1 MQKATFAITGMS
13 CVNCTARIERVL
25 GGTAGI
31 ARAFINFA
39 MEELLVEFDD
49 SVITRSKIEKKVA
62 ELGYGIRAK
71 GGAGE
76 LRFGVQG
83 MHCTSCVNNLE
94 KKLLAAPGVATA
106 VVNLAQESAFVRFVP
121 FAITPAEIYAVVT
134 AAGYQPVPE
143 GAAKDDEA
151 KTFRSQRNWFILS
164 LLLSLPIMLTMG
176 EHHIRAVGWMNLAL
190 ASIVQFSAGLTF
202 YRGSWYALKSRSAN
216 MDVLVALGTSAAY
229 FYSLFA
235 FFGAFGEHGGEV
247 FFETSAMLITFIRLG
262 KFLEAKARG
271 KAGEALK
278 KLLRLQTDKAR
289 LITEDGEKE
298 VSASMVRVGDLLL
311 VRPGETIP
319 IDGEIVE
326 GSTSVDESMVTGESV
341 PADKGAGDAVTG
353 ATINRTGLIRVRAT
367 RVGEETLLSQ
377 IVKMVQEAQADKA
390 PIQRFADRVSGVF
403 VPVVV
408 ALALATFGLW
418 YLALEEPFLFAFKL
432 GIAVVVIACPCA
444 MGLATPTAIMVG
456 SGVGLSRGILIKR
469 GSVLEN
475 ISKLQAILLD
485 KTGTL
490 TEGRPALTD
499 VVTAPAVDEGKFL
512 ECLASAE
519 SQSTHP
525 LAQAAVQGAT
535 ARGIAPGPVSDY
547 REKGGFGVACTFAGI
562 QLLAGSARLLDETGI
577 SVASLAVDAM
587 RLAEEGKSLIYVA
600 AGERLLGIAA
610 LSDRLKASSA
620 AAVAEMRRL
629 GIKTFMITGDQRAV
643 AAAIARQVGVDGFEA
658 EVLPERKRQVVK
670 EYQEK
675 GLSVGMVGDG
685 INDAPALARADIGI
699 AIGGGTDVAKET
711 GDVILVR
718 DDLMDAVRAIR
729 LGRATL
735 AKIKQN
741 LFWALFYNILGIPI
755 AAGALYYPL
764 GITLKPEFAGLA
776 MAFSSV
782 SVVTNSLLLRRFGKK
797 TVKGGVHSHSLSHK
811 VRPQRKE
818 KDDVSKRYYSAGS
831 RCGESQDRRGQQS

>member
-1 MQKATFAITGMS
+1 MQQATFTVTGMS
-13 CVNCTARIERVL
+13 CVNCASRIEKTL
-25 GGTAGI
+25 AETAGI
-31 ARAFINFA
+31 SRASINFA
-39 MEELLVEFDD
+39 MEELLVEFES
-49 SVITRSKIEKKVA
+49 SVITCREIKEKITKS
-62 ELGYGIRAK
+62 GFGIRDK
-71 GGAGE
+71 EGAGE

-83 MHCTSCVNNLE
+83 LHCASCVANLE
-94 KKLLAAPGVATA
+94 KKLLAVPGVTAA

-121 FAITPAEIYAVVT
+121 SSTTPAEIYAAVT
-134 AAGYQPVPE
+134 AAGYQSVPE
-143 GAAKDDEA
+143 EAAQEDVA
-151 KTFRSQRNWFILS
+151 KTFRSQRNWFIAS
-164 LLLSLPIMLTMG
+164 LLLALPIMFTMVFTM
-176 EHHIRAVGWMNLAL
+176 EMHANPVVGWMNLAL
-190 ASIVQFSAGLTF
+190 ASIVQFTAGLTF
-202 YRGSWYALKSRSAN
+202 YRGSWYALKNRSAN

-235 FFGAFGEHGGEV
+235 FFGAFGGHNDEV
-247 FFETSAMLITFIRLG
+247 FFETSAMLIAFIRLG
-262 KFLEAKARG
+262 KYLEARARG

-278 KLLRLQTDKAR
+278 KLLRLQADKAR
-289 LITEDGEKE
+289 LITEEGEKE
-298 VSASMVRVGDLLL
+298 VPASMVRVGDLLL

-319 IDGEIVE
+319 TDGEIVE

-341 PADKGAGDAVTG
+341 PADKGEGDAVTG
-353 ATINRTGLIRVRAT
+353 ATINQTGLIRVRAT

-408 ALALATFGLW
+408 ALSILTFCTW
-418 YLALEEPFLFAFKL
+418 YLALNEPFLFAFKL
-432 GIAVVVIACPCA
+432 AIAVVVIACPCA

-475 ISKLQAILLD
+475 ISKLRSILLD

-490 TEGRPALTD
+490 TEGRPTLTD
-499 VVTAPAVDEGKFL
+499 VVTAPAVDEGRFL
-512 ECLASAE
+512 ECLATAE

-525 LAQAAVQGAT
+525 LAQAAVQGAA
-535 ARGIAPGPVSDY
+535 ARGIAPGAVSDY
-547 REKGGFGVACTFAGI
+547 REKGGFGVSCTFSGM
-562 QLLAGSARLLDETGI
+562 QVLAGSARLLEEAGI
-577 SVASLAVDAM
+577 SVTPLAADALRLAV
-587 RLAEEGKSLIYVA
+587 EGKSLIYVA

-610 LSDRLKASSA
+610 LADRLKASSA
-620 AAVAEMRRL
+620 AAVAEMRRM
-629 GIKTFMITGDQRAV
+629 GIKTFLITGDQQAV
-643 AAAIARQVGVDGFEA
+643 AVAIARQAGVDGFEA
-658 EVLPERKRQVVK
+658 EVLPDRKQQVVK

-675 GLSVGMVGDG
+675 GQPVGMVGDG
-685 INDAPALARADIGI
+685 INDAPALASADIGI

-711 GDVILVR
+711 GDVVLVR
-718 DDLMDAVRAIR
+718 DDLMDVVRAIR

-735 AKIKQN
+735 SKIKQN

-797 TVKGGVHSHSLSHK
+797 L
-811 VRPQRKE
+811 
-818 KDDVSKRYYSAGS
+818 
-831 RCGESQDRRGQQS
+831 

>member
-1 MQKATFAITGMS
+1 MQKTVLAITGMS
-13 CVNCTARIERVL
+13 CVNCAARIEKAL
-25 GGTAGI
+25 GETTGI
-31 ARAFINFA
+31 SRATVNFA

-49 SVITRSKIEKKVA
+49 SVIIRSAIEEKVTK
-62 ELGYGIRAK
+62 LGYGIRDR

-76 LRFGVQG
+76 LRFGVKG
-83 MHCTSCVNNLE
+83 LHCASCVNNLE
-94 KKLLAAPGVATA
+94 KMLLAASGVTA
-106 VVNLAQESAFVRFVP
+106 ASVNLAQESAFVRFDPSV
-121 FAITPAEIYAVVT
+121 ITPAEIYDVVT

-143 GAAKDDEA
+143 GAAKEDEA
-151 KTFRSQRNWFILS
+151 KTYRSQRNWFIAS

-176 EHHIRAVGWMNLAL
+176 VHHIRAVGWMNLAL
-190 ASIVQFSAGLTF
+190 ASIVQFTAGLTF

-235 FFGAFGEHGGEV
+235 FLGAFGEHGGEV

-262 KFLEAKARG
+262 KYLEARARG

-278 KLLRLQTDKAR
+278 KLLRLQSDKAR
-289 LITEDGEKE
+289 LITDEGEKE
-298 VSASMVRVGDLLL
+298 VPASMVRVGDLLL

-319 IDGEIVE
+319 TDGEIVE
-326 GSTSVDESMVTGESV
+326 GSTSVDEAMVTGESV
-341 PADKGAGDAVTG
+341 PADKGAGDTVTG

-367 RVGEETLLSQ
+367 RVGEETLLAQ

-408 ALALATFGLW
+408 VLALLTFALW
-418 YLALEEPFLFAFKL
+418 YAVLNEPFLFAFKL
-432 GIAVVVIACPCA
+432 AIAVVVIACPCA

-456 SGVGLSRGILIKR
+456 SGVGLSCGIIIKR

-475 ISKLQAILLD
+475 ISRLQAILLD

-490 TEGRPALTD
+490 TEGRPAMTD
-499 VVTAPAVDEGKFL
+499 VVVVPTVDEGRFL

-525 LAQAAVQGAT
+525 LAQAAAQGAT
-535 ARGIAPGPVSDY
+535 ARGIAPGPVTDY
-547 REKGGFGVACTFAGI
+547 SEKGGFGVACTFGGMRI
-562 QLLAGSARLLDETGI
+562 LVGSARLLEEAGI
-577 SVASLAVDAM
+577 SVAPLAVDAM

-600 AGERLLGIAA
+600 AGDRLLGIAA
-610 LSDRLKASSA
+610 LADRLKASSA
-620 AAVAEMRRL
+620 AAVVEMRRL
-629 GIKTFMITGDQRAV
+629 GIKTFMITGDQRSV
-643 AAAIARQVGVDGFEA
+643 AAAIARQAGVDGFEA
-658 EVLPERKRQVVK
+658 EVLPERKQQVVK
-670 EYQEK
+670 EYQEM

-735 AKIKQN
+735 VKIKQN
-741 LFWALFYNILGIPI
+741 LFWAFFYNILGIPI

-782 SVVTNSLLLRRFGKK
+782 SVVANSLLLRRVRKK
-797 TVKGGVHSHSLSHK
+797 L
-811 VRPQRKE
+811 
-818 KDDVSKRYYSAGS
+818 
-831 RCGESQDRRGQQS
+831 

>member
-1 MQKATFAITGMS
+1 MS
-13 CVNCTARIERVL
+13 CVNCAGRIEKSL
-25 GGTAGI
+25 AETAGI
-31 ARAFINFA
+31 SRASVNFA

-49 SVITRSKIEKKVA
+49 AVISRGAIEEKVVK
-62 ELGYGIRAK
+62 LGYGIREK

-76 LRFGVQG
+76 LRFGVKG
-83 MHCTSCVNNLE
+83 LHCASCVNNLE
-94 KKLLAAPGVATA
+94 KKLLAAPGVTAA
-106 VVNLAQESAFVRFVP
+106 VVNLAQESAFVRFDP
-121 FAITPAEIYAVVT
+121 SAIAPADIHAVVT
-134 AAGYQPVPE
+134 AAGYEPVPE
-143 GAAKDDEA
+143 GAAKEDEA
-151 KTFRSQRNWFILS
+151 KAYRSQRNWFIAS
-164 LLLSLPIMLTMG
+164 LALSLPIMLTMG
-176 EHHIRAVGWMNLAL
+176 MHENRAVGWMNLL
-190 ASIVQFSAGLTF
+190 LSTIVQFTAGLTF
-202 YRGSWYALKSRSAN
+202 YRGSYFALRNRSAN

-229 FYSLFA
+229 FYSLFS

-247 FFETSAMLITFIRLG
+247 FFETSAMLIAFIRLG
-262 KFLEAKARG
+262 KYLEARARG

-278 KLLRLQTDKAR
+278 KLLKLQADKAR
-289 LITEDGEKE
+289 VITDEGEKE
-298 VSASMVRVGDLLL
+298 VSASMVQVGDLLL
-311 VRPGETIP
+311 VRPGETVP
-319 IDGEIVE
+319 TDGEIVD
-326 GSTSVDESMVTGESV
+326 GTSSLDESMVTGESV
-341 PADKGAGDAVTG
+341 PVEKGVGDTVTG
-353 ATINRTGLIRVRAT
+353 ATINRTGLLKVRAT
-367 RVGEETLLSQ
+367 RIGEETLLSQ

-390 PIQRFADRVSGVF
+390 PIQRFADRVSGFF
-403 VPVVV
+403 VPIVVV
-408 ALALATFGLW
+408 LALVTFGLW
-418 YLALEEPFLFAFKL
+418 YLALGEPFLFAFKL
-432 GIAVVVIACPCA
+432 AIAVVVIACPCA

-475 ISKLQAILLD
+475 ISKLQSILLD

-490 TEGRPALTD
+490 TEGKPALTD
-499 VVTAPAVDEGKFL
+499 IVTAPAVDEGRFL

-525 LAQAAVQGAT
+525 LAQAAVRGA
-535 ARGIAPGPVSDY
+535 ADRGITPGQVSDY
-547 REKGGFGVACTFAGI
+547 REKGGFGVSCTVADMRI
-562 QLLAGSARLLDETGI
+562 LAGNARLLEEAGI
-577 SVASLAVDAM
+577 STTTLAGEAS
-587 RLAEEGKSLIYVA
+587 RLASEGKSLIYVA

-610 LSDRLKASSA
+610 LADRLKSSSA

-629 GIKTFMITGDQRAV
+629 GIKTFMITGDQSAV
-643 AAAIARQVGVDGFEA
+643 AAAIAKAAGVDGFEA
-658 EVLPERKRQVVK
+658 EVLPERKQQVVK
-670 EYQEK
+670 EYQAK

-764 GITLKPEFAGLA
+764 GITLRPEFAGLA

-782 SVVTNSLLLRRFGKK
+782 SVVMNSILLRRVGK
-797 TVKGGVHSHSLSHK
+797 SL
-811 VRPQRKE
+811 
-818 KDDVSKRYYSAGS
+818 
-831 RCGESQDRRGQQS
+831 

>member
-1 MQKATFAITGMS
+1 MQKAAFAITGMS
-13 CVNCTARIERVL
+13 CVNCAARIEKAL
-25 GGTAGI
+25 GETAGI
-31 ARAFINFA
+31 SRASVNFA

-49 SVITRSKIEKKVA
+49 AVITSGAIEEKVTK
-62 ELGYGIRAK
+62 LGYGIRAK

-76 LRFGVQG
+76 LRFGVMG
-83 MHCTSCVNNLE
+83 LHCASCVNNLE
-94 KKLLAAPGVATA
+94 KKLLAAPGVTAA
-106 VVNLAQESAFVRFVP
+106 VVNLAQESAFVRFDP
-121 FAITPAEIYAVVT
+121 STIAPAEICAVVT

-143 GAAKDDEA
+143 GAAKEDEA
-151 KTFRSQRNWFILS
+151 KTYRNQRNWFMAS

-176 EHHIRAVGWMNLAL
+176 VHHIRAVGWMNLVL
-190 ASIVQFSAGLTF
+190 ASIVQFTAGLTF
-202 YRGSWYALKSRSAN
+202 YRGSFYALKSRSAN

-247 FFETSAMLITFIRLG
+247 FFETSAMLIAFIRLG
-262 KFLEAKARG
+262 KYLEARARG

-278 KLLRLQTDKAR
+278 KLLRLQADKAR
-289 LITEDGEKE
+289 LITDEGEKE
-298 VSASMVRVGDLLL
+298 VPASMVRVGDLLL

-319 IDGEIVE
+319 TDGEIVE

-341 PADKGAGDAVTG
+341 PADKVAGDAVTG

-377 IVKMVQEAQADKA
+377 IVKMVQEAQGDKA

-408 ALALATFGLW
+408 ALALLTFGLW
-418 YLALEEPFLFAFKL
+418 YALLNEPFLFAFKL
-432 GIAVVVIACPCA
+432 VIAVVVIACPCA

-475 ISKLQAILLD
+475 ISRLQAILLD

-490 TEGRPALTD
+490 TEGRPTLTD
-499 VVTAPAVDEGKFL
+499 VVVAKAVDEGRFL

-547 REKGGFGVACTFAGI
+547 REKGGFGVACTFGGM
-562 QLLAGSARLLDETGI
+562 QLMAGSARLLEEAGI
-577 SVASLAVDAM
+577 SVASLEASAL

-610 LSDRLKASSA
+610 LADRLKASSA
-620 AAVAEMRRL
+620 AAVVEMRRL

-658 EVLPERKRQVVK
+658 EVLPDRKQQVVK

-755 AAGALYYPL
+755 AAGVLYYPL

-782 SVVTNSLLLRRFGKK
+782 SVVTNSLLLKR
-797 TVKGGVHSHSLSHK
+797 
-811 VRPQRKE
+811 VRNKL
-818 KDDVSKRYYSAGS
+818 
-831 RCGESQDRRGQQS
+831 